1 MANFN
6 DGKNGAPPR
15 EIHVEGKKDT
25 NWLAWIALALGLLAL
40 LFALSRC
47 NRNETATT
55 VTTVT
60 NTTAP
65 VVATEPVAREV
76 VPGTAGIGAYLGGTE
91 VLPRTFVFEKLN
103 FDTAKSDVRPADK
116 PELDAIVASLK
127 QYPKARIRVQ
137 GYADARGSDATNAA
151 LGKARADSVKAAL
164 VASGVDAGRIETAT
178 GGENDPVDT
187 NATASGQAENR
198 RTEVVVLSR

>member
-1 MANFN
+1 MANNN
-6 DGKNGAPPR
+6 DGRDGAPPR

-47 NRNETATT
+47 NRDET
-55 VTTVT
+55 VTVT
-60 NTTAP
+60 NTSDR
-65 VVATEPVAREV
+65 VVAPAPAARETI
-76 VPGTAGIGAYLGGTE
+76 PGTSGIGAYLGGTE
-91 VLPRTFVFEKLN
+91 ALPRTFAFEKLN
-103 FDTAKSDVRPADK
+103 FDTGKSDIRPVDK
-116 PELDAIVASLK
+116 PELDAIVGTLK
-127 QYPKARIRVQ
+127 QYPNARIRVQ
-137 GYADARGSDATNAA
+137 GYADARGSDAANTA

-164 VASGVDAGRIETAT
+164 VADGIDGARIDTAT

-198 RTEVVVLSR
+198 RTEVVALSR